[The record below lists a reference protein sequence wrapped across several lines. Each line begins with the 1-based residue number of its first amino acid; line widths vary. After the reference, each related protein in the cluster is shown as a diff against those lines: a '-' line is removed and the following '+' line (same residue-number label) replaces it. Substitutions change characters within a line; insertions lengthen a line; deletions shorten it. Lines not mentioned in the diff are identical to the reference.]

1 MSSIT
6 FDRHTRE
13 TLSRLIVRR
22 LKDAHD
28 VEIYPTDG
36 DDLLTWLSETL
47 GPYFYNQGLDDAQAL
62 IRSRVDT
69 VLEAVADLEKP
80 LTR

>member
-1 MSSIT
+1 
-6 FDRHTRE
+6 
-13 TLSRLIVRR
+13 
-22 LKDAHD
+22 
-28 VEIYPTDG
+28 IYPTDG

-80 LTR
+80 VKR